1 MNMSEQFRRYVQQC
15 VQLAERSGDD
25 LMLRMA
31 KRWLELDLE
40 QRAAELEAKRY
51 DTLPVTCL
59 IGGRVPR
66 GPSTALANAS
76 QKQSRRSFR
85 A

>member
-1 MNMSEQFRRYVQQC
+1 MNTSELFRRYVQQC
-15 VQLAERSGDD
+15 AQLAERSGDD

-40 QRAAELEAKRY
+40 QRAAELEANEKE
-51 DTLPVTCL
+51 
-59 IGGRVPR
+59 
-66 GPSTALANAS
+66 
-76 QKQSRRSFR
+76 RRHV